1 MIVETSSN
9 QLYAVTETGQAD
21 LAHVWSG
28 VRVRRA
34 KIRGTYERHPT
45 ATRIELVRKAGS
57 KVVSEF
63 KLRD

>member
-9 QLYAVTETGQAD
+9 QLYAVTETGSAD

-45 ATRIELVRKAGS
+45 DNAPRLIRKAGS
-57 KVVSEF
+57 KVVSQF

>member
-9 QLYAVTETGQAD
+9 QLFAVTETGDPD
-21 LAHVWSG
+21 LAHVWNG
-28 VRVRRA
+28 IRVRRA

-45 ATRIELVRKAGS
+45 AKLELVRKAGS
-57 KVVSEF
+57 KVVSQF